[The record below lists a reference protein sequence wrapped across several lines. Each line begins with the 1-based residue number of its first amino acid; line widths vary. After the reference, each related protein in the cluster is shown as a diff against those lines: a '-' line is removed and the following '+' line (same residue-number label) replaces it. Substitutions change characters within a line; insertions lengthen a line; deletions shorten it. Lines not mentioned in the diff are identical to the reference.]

1 MQKSSN
7 IGGQAVMEGIMMRAG
22 DRYSIGVRKPNGE
35 IELTVR
41 PYKSICPF
49 FGVSKIPI
57 LRGVVSFIDSMAVG
71 ISSLTWSAEFAAEE
85 EDEEEKKRERT
96 EAEAK
101 KEKRAWDLAMAGTV
115 VFAIAFSV
123 GLFILL
129 PYFLAGLLRGAG
141 VLEVWVSVAEAV
153 LRVAIFLLYM
163 FLISRMK
170 DIQRVF
176 ACHGAEHKCINC
188 VENGW
193 DLTVENV
200 RKASRRHKRC
210 GTSFLLIVI
219 VISVICFFFVG
230 LFGIRTPLF
239 RLLSRLLLIPLIAGI
254 AFEFL
259 KLAGSS
265 ENPLVCTLAKPGL
278 ALQGLVT
285 REPDDSM
292 IEVAIAA
299 VNAVFDWR
307 AWQGKP
313 AEMPGDAASSEGNA
327 APPQGNAA
335 SLHGNAATPPGDA
348 TSSQGNTASPQGNA
362 APPEGA
368 AQFRGERA

>member
-7 IGGQAVMEGIMMRAG
+7 IGGQAVMEGIMMRSG
-22 DRYSIGVRKPNGE
+22 DTYSIGVRKPDGE

-41 PYKSICPF
+41 PYRSVCPWK
-49 FGVSKIPI
+49 GAAKVPI
-57 LRGVVSFIDSMAVG
+57 LRGVISFIDSMVVG
-71 ISSLTWSAEFAAEE
+71 ISSLTWSAEFAV
-85 EDEEEKKRERT
+85 EDEEEPRKEKS

-101 KEKRAWDLAMAGTV
+101 KEKRTWDIAMAGTV

-141 VLEVWVSVAEAV
+141 VPEVWVTVAEAL

-163 FLISRMK
+163 LLISRMK

-176 ACHGAEHKCINC
+176 AYHGAEHKCINC

-200 RKASRRHKRC
+200 LRSSRRHKRC
-210 GTSFLLIVI
+210 GTSFLLLVI

-230 LFGIRTPLF
+230 LLGIRTPLL
-239 RLLSRLLLIPLIAGI
+239 RLLTRVLLVPLIAGI

-259 KLAGSS
+259 RLAGSS
-265 ENPLVCTLAKPGL
+265 DNPVVCTLAKPGL

-285 REPDDSM
+285 REPDAKM
-292 IEVAIAA
+292 AEVAIAA

-307 AWQGKP
+307 AYQGKAP
-313 AEMPGDAASSEGNA
+313 AGTEAGP
-327 APPQGNAA
+327 
-335 SLHGNAATPPGDA
+335 
-348 TSSQGNTASPQGNA
+348 
-362 APPEGA
+362 
-368 AQFRGERA
+368 AQKEEQDGVPRREAV

>member
-22 DRYSIGVRKPNGE
+22 EKYSIGVRKPNGE

-41 PYKSICPF
+41 PYKSICRWK
-49 FGVSKIPI
+49 GASKVPI
-57 LRGVVSFIDSMAVG
+57 LRGIVSFIDSMVVG
-71 ISSLTWSAEFAAEE
+71 ISSLTWSAEFAAE
-85 EDEEEKKRERT
+85 DEEEAAKEKT

-101 KEKRAWDLAMAGTV
+101 KDKKAWDIAMAGTV
-115 VFAIAFSV
+115 VFAIAFSI

-129 PYFLAGLLRGAG
+129 PYFLSGLLRGAG
-141 VLEVWVSVAEAV
+141 VPEVWVSVAEAL
-153 LRVAIFLLYM
+153 LRVAIFMLYM

-176 ACHGAEHKCINC
+176 AYHGAEHKCINC

-193 DLTVENV
+193 DLTVDNV
-200 RKASRRHKRC
+200 LRASRRHKRC

-230 LFGIRTPLF
+230 LLGIQTPLL
-239 RLLSRLLLIPLIAGI
+239 RLLTRLLLIPLIAGV

-259 KLAGSS
+259 RLAGSS
-265 ENPLVCTLAKPGL
+265 DHPVVCTLAKPGL

-285 REPDDSM
+285 REPDAEM
-292 IEVAIAA
+292 AEVAIAA

-307 AWQGKP
+307 KYQGKEAEP
-313 AEMPGDAASSEGNA
+313 ADPAAAGSRGSADEA
-327 APPQGNAA
+327 ACREAV
-335 SLHGNAATPPGDA
+335 
-348 TSSQGNTASPQGNA
+348 
-362 APPEGA
+362 
-368 AQFRGERA
+368 

>member
-22 DRYSIGVRKPNGE
+22 DKYSIGVRKPNGE

-41 PYKSICPF
+41 PYKSICSWK
-49 FGVSKIPI
+49 GAMKVPI
-57 LRGVVSFIDSMAVG
+57 LRGVISFIDSMVVG
-71 ISSLTWSAEFAAEE
+71 ISSLTWSAEFAAE
-85 EDEEEKKRERT
+85 DEEEAAKVKT
-96 EAEAK
+96 EAEKK
-101 KEKRAWDLAMAGTV
+101 KEKRTWDIAMAGTV

-129 PYFLAGLLRGAG
+129 PYFLAGILRGAG
-141 VLEVWVSVAEAV
+141 VPEVWVSVAEAL

-176 ACHGAEHKCINC
+176 AYHGAEHKCINC

-200 RKASRRHKRC
+200 LRASRRHKRC

-230 LFGIRTPLF
+230 LLGIRTPLF
-239 RLLSRLLLIPLIAGI
+239 RLLTRLLLIPLIAGV

-259 KLAGSS
+259 RLAGSS
-265 ENPLVCTLAKPGL
+265 DHPVVCTLAKPGL

-285 REPDDSM
+285 REPDGQM
-292 IEVAIAA
+292 VEVAIAA

-307 AWQGKP
+307 EFQGKQ
-313 AEMPGDAASSEGNA
+313 AEPELAGNERSEGGA
-327 APPQGNAA
+327 LQGEAV
-335 SLHGNAATPPGDA
+335 
-348 TSSQGNTASPQGNA
+348 
-362 APPEGA
+362 
-368 AQFRGERA
+368 

>member
-41 PYKSICPF
+41 PYKSICPWK
-49 FGVSKIPI
+49 GLAKVPI
-57 LRGVVSFIDSMAVG
+57 LRGVVSFIDSMVVG
-71 ISSLTWSAEFAAEE
+71 ISSLTWSAEFAV
-85 EDEEEKKRERT
+85 EDEEEDRKEKT

-101 KEKRAWDLAMAGTV
+101 KEKRAWDAAMTGTV
-115 VFAIAFSV
+115 IFAIAFSV

-141 VLEVWVSVAEAV
+141 VPEVWVSVAEAL

-176 ACHGAEHKCINC
+176 AYHGAEHKCINC

-200 RKASRRHKRC
+200 LRASRRHKRC

-230 LFGIRTPLF
+230 LLGIRTPLF
-239 RLLSRLLLIPLIAGI
+239 RLLTRVLLVPLIAGV

-259 KLAGSS
+259 RLAGSS
-265 ENPLVCTLAKPGL
+265 DNPVVCTLAKPGL

-285 REPDDSM
+285 REPDAKM
-292 IEVAIAA
+292 AEVAIAA

-307 AWQGKP
+307 AFQGKEAKDP
-313 AEMPGDAASSEGNA
+313 EAENILYEEDAGASRREA
-327 APPQGNAA
+327 V
-335 SLHGNAATPPGDA
+335 
-348 TSSQGNTASPQGNA
+348 
-362 APPEGA
+362 
-368 AQFRGERA
+368 

>member
-41 PYKSICPF
+41 PYKSICPWK
-49 FGVSKIPI
+49 GLAKVPI
-57 LRGVVSFIDSMAVG
+57 LRGVVSFIDSMVVG
-71 ISSLTWSAEFAAEE
+71 ISSLTWSAEFAV
-85 EDEEEKKRERT
+85 EDEEEDGKEKT

-101 KEKRAWDLAMAGTV
+101 KEKRAWDAAMTGTV
-115 VFAIAFSV
+115 IFAIAFSV

-141 VLEVWVSVAEAV
+141 VPEVWVSVAEAL

-176 ACHGAEHKCINC
+176 AYHGAEHKCINC

-200 RKASRRHKRC
+200 LRASRRHKRC

-230 LFGIRTPLF
+230 LLGIRTPLF
-239 RLLSRLLLIPLIAGI
+239 RLLTRVLLVPLIAGV

-259 KLAGSS
+259 RLAGSS
-265 ENPLVCTLAKPGL
+265 DNPVVCTLAKPGL

-285 REPDDSM
+285 REPDAKM
-292 IEVAIAA
+292 AEVAIAA

-307 AWQGKP
+307 AFQGKEAKDP
-313 AEMPGDAASSEGNA
+313 EAENILYEEDAGASRREA
-327 APPQGNAA
+327 V
-335 SLHGNAATPPGDA
+335 
-348 TSSQGNTASPQGNA
+348 
-362 APPEGA
+362 
-368 AQFRGERA
+368 

>member
-41 PYKSICPF
+41 PYKSICPWK
-49 FGVSKIPI
+49 GLAKVPI
-57 LRGVVSFIDSMAVG
+57 LRGVVSFIDSMVVG
-71 ISSLTWSAEFAAEE
+71 ISSLTWSAEFAV
-85 EDEEEKKRERT
+85 EDEEEDGKEKT

-101 KEKRAWDLAMAGTV
+101 KEKRAWDAAMTGTV
-115 VFAIAFSV
+115 IFAIAFSV

-141 VLEVWVSVAEAV
+141 VPEVWVSVAEAL

-176 ACHGAEHKCINC
+176 AYHGAEHKCINC

-200 RKASRRHKRC
+200 LRASRRHKRC

-230 LFGIRTPLF
+230 LLGIRTPLF
-239 RLLSRLLLIPLIAGI
+239 RLLTRVLLVPLIAGV

-259 KLAGSS
+259 RLAGSS
-265 ENPLVCTLAKPGL
+265 DNPVVCTLAKPGL

-285 REPDDSM
+285 REPDAKM
-292 IEVAIAA
+292 AEVAIAA

-307 AWQGKP
+307 AFQGKEAKDSE
-313 AEMPGDAASSEGNA
+313 AENILYEEDAGASRREA
-327 APPQGNAA
+327 V
-335 SLHGNAATPPGDA
+335 
-348 TSSQGNTASPQGNA
+348 
-362 APPEGA
+362 
-368 AQFRGERA
+368 